1 MEILCACQQI
11 LRAKD
16 GVWIISTFFSAFFN
30 IVWIYKQ
37 TNSTYIL
44 ATQLKVVLFLK
55 CLSNQSSFGG
65 NSIKVQLTTKTNFK
79 HLPGFSNTT
88 CVKHSF
94 LWVIPI
100 YTCILQQHSSNMHFT
115 TTAQMRHVTTQLLNQ
130 SWHPVP
136 SVAFFI
142 FWLTITDQGRPPGFC
157 I

>member
-65 NSIKVQLTTKTNFK
+65 NSIKVQLATKTNFK
-79 HLPGFSNTT
+79 DLPGFSNTT
-88 CVKHSF
+88 CLKHSF
-94 LWVIPI
+94 L
-100 YTCILQQHSSNMHFT
+100 
-115 TTAQMRHVTTQLLNQ
+115 
-130 SWHPVP
+130 
-136 SVAFFI
+136 
-142 FWLTITDQGRPPGFC
+142 
-157 I
+157 